1 MDHDRGQQ
9 GGSLLVRGGRY
20 LDVVAGE
27 WRDGDIRILDGRIVD
42 VGARLTPSPGVA
54 TFDATGR
61 FVLPGLI
68 DCHVH
73 VTAVTAD
80 LTLLPELS
88 PTYVSFGTAR
98 ILDGMLRRGFTT
110 VRDVGGADYGIHDAQ
125 REGLVA
131 GPKVFFGGKALSQTG
146 GHGDPRSRG
155 RIADEDHP
163 TRPGVSRV
171 ADGVTA
177 VRAAARDELRKG
189 AHHVKIMA
197 SGGVA
202 SPTDRIDST
211 QYSVAEIEAVVEEA
225 EAANR
230 YVTAHA
236 YTGRA
241 ITRAVTAGVRG
252 IEHANLIDDEA
263 LAVVKEHGAVLTMNL
278 VTYWALQEEGRD
290 FGLSQENWT
299 KVASVLDQAHDALGR
314 AHAAGLNPA
323 YGTDLLGGMHR
334 HQAKELA
341 IRARTIPVIDVIR
354 GATTVAAALLQREGR
369 LGVIAPRAAGDLVVT
384 DADPVADISVL
395 AESRLAAVV
404 QDGHLV
410 VDDLGPDHLAAPR

>member
-125 REGLVA
+125 REGLMA

-177 VRAAARDELRKG
+177 VRAAAHDEPRHLLGAPGGGPRLRPLAG
-189 AHHVKIMA
+189 ELDQ
-197 SGGVA
+197 GGVRPRPGPRRA
-202 SPTDRIDST
+202 R
-211 QYSVAEIEAVVEEA
+211 A
-225 EAANR
+225 
-230 YVTAHA
+230 AHA
-236 YTGRA
+236 
-241 ITRAVTAGVRG
+241 
-252 IEHANLIDDEA
+252 
-263 LAVVKEHGAVLTMNL
+263 
-278 VTYWALQEEGRD
+278 
-290 FGLSQENWT
+290 
-299 KVASVLDQAHDALGR
+299 
-314 AHAAGLNPA
+314 
-323 YGTDLLGGMHR
+323 
-334 HQAKELA
+334 
-341 IRARTIPVIDVIR
+341 
-354 GATTVAAALLQREGR
+354 
-369 LGVIAPRAAGDLVVT
+369 
-384 DADPVADISVL
+384 
-395 AESRLAAVV
+395 
-404 QDGHLV
+404 
-410 VDDLGPDHLAAPR
+410 

>member
-1 MDHDRGQQ
+1 MGDDTARGE
-9 GGSLLVRGGRY
+9 SLLVRGGRY
-20 LDVVAGE
+20 LDVVAGQ
-27 WRDGDIRILDGRIVD
+27 WRDGDVRILDGRIVD
-42 VGARLTPSPGVA
+42 VGPHQAASPGVA
-54 TFDATGR
+54 TLDATGK

-80 LTLLPELS
+80 LSLLPELS
-88 PTYVSFGTAR
+88 PTYVAFGTAR
-98 ILDGMLRRGFTT
+98 ILKGMLRRGFTT

-125 REGLVA
+125 QEGLVT

-163 TRPGVSRV
+163 TRPGISRI

-197 SGGVA
+197 GGGVA

-211 QYSVAEIEAVVEEA
+211 QYSVAEIQAVVEEA

-241 ITRAVTAGVRG
+241 IARAVRAGVRG
-252 IEHANLIDDEA
+252 IEHANLVDDEA
-263 LAVVKEHGAVLTMNL
+263 LAVVKDHGAVLTMNL

-299 KVASVLDQAHDALGR
+299 KVAAVLDQAHDALGR

-334 HQAKELA
+334 HQARELA
-341 IRARTIPVIDVIR
+341 IRSRTIPVIDVIR
-354 GATTVAAALLQREGR
+354 GATTVAAALLQRPGE
-369 LGVIAPRAAGDLVVT
+369 LGVIAPGAAGDLVVT
-384 DADPVADISVL
+384 DTDPLADISVL
-395 AESRLAAVV
+395 AESRLASVV
-404 QDGHLV
+404 QDGRIV
-410 VDDLGPDHLAAPR
+410 SGEAAPR